1 MYPGCTTDHGKVFKA
16 LFAPVDEIKRVSGV
30 STESDTV
37 MLCSLHYS
45 HIYKYFNQPLKCA
58 FCNAIP
64 KAGSTFTHHSPDAQF
79 VADYF
84 NKIDNN
90 FNVNLSPTDYLC
102 LNCYKLHLS
111 IVTAEA
117 QSSSLADDID
127 IWTLAQAEHSDDK
140 LTNSVLDAVLFVGK
154 NLLEDKA
161 LLLSTVSSVFIE
173 SYTGEKIMNK
183 HESIVIEMKNSVIKF
198 SNRWLLNELICYL
211 NRYMLCK
218 CVHKKCCTIL
228 YKRDGDIMV
237 SLSWALGSAKQQN
250 CVTINHLSTDMSSTV
265 EESGHLINNLIIEEI
280 NRLSENSF
288 DNTLVPFSINE
299 YTEAVNPKL
308 LEFIQIATYSNQET
322 NKTKLTQEIKKFV
335 SFLFCAY

>member
-16 LFAPVDEIKRVSGV
+16 LFAPVDEIKRASGV

-58 FCNAIP
+58 FP

-173 SYTGEKIMNK
+173 SYTGEKITNK
-183 HESIVIEMKNSVIKF
+183 HESIVIEMKNSVIKIAHV
-198 SNRWLLNELICYL
+198 RPLL
-211 NRYMLCK
+211 
-218 CVHKKCCTIL
+218 H
-228 YKRDGDIMV
+228 
-237 SLSWALGSAKQQN
+237 
-250 CVTINHLSTDMSSTV
+250 
-265 EESGHLINNLIIEEI
+265 
-280 NRLSENSF
+280 
-288 DNTLVPFSINE
+288 
-299 YTEAVNPKL
+299 KL
-308 LEFIQIATYSNQET
+308 L
-322 NKTKLTQEIKKFV
+322 V
-335 SFLFCAY
+335 SFTALY